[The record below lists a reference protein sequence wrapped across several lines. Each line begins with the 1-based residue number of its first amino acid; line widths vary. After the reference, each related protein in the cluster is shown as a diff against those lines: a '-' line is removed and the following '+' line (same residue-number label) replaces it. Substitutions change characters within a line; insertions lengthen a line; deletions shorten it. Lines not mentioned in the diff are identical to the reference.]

1 MKIKWFVIP
10 TILFI
15 VIQIVFPISASSSN
29 GPSLPSETTTTRTT
43 AGTIT
48 PDIDFVKIGESVQ
61 FACTTPSPNVTA
73 TWTVRDSNIASV
85 TSNGLVT
92 GISQGRTY
100 LTAMW
105 SGGSKT
111 ITINVGEIA
120 EGTHIIC
127 NKGTNKYMNVEEPTN
142 GSINADGN
150 NIEQLEYPRE
160 GKGEWI
166 VTMLDTGYYT
176 IQCKHTS
183 KYLGVEDISE
193 GAGASIKQYTYRA
206 RNYGL
211 QWIIEKT
218 GTDSYKFIPRSGE
231 SANLVLAI
239 PIGVTSDGTD
249 LILAN
254 YYENINYKN
263 EWEFPTLINASLIAF
278 PEDHDR
284 SSFFD
289 DTASDLATIGY
300 TNPVTTADGMILY
313 DLKFVMNKS
322 KIILLRTHGSQH
334 TVTTNDNPLRDSYLC
349 DLNNTEL
356 VIYGAC
362 STAAGEQ
369 AEDNLVTATV
379 EKGART
385 AIGFEYPVE
394 YSSCNAWCMWFFHY
408 YRQYYNDHTKN
419 LDDVCSKTD
428 EHLQDYEYYDC
439 DYTNE
444 NNETSHI
451 SVKHFYI
458 AGSHSFPNR

>member
-1 MKIKWFVIP
+1 M
-10 TILFI
+10 
-15 VIQIVFPISASSSN
+15 
-29 GPSLPSETTTTRTT
+29 
-43 AGTIT
+43 
-48 PDIDFVKIGESVQ
+48 Q

-183 KYLGVEDISE
+183 KYLGGEDISE
-193 GAGASIKQYTYRA
+193 GAGAAIKQYTYSA

-211 QWIIEKT
+211 QWIIIKA
-218 GTDSYKFIPRSGE
+218 DSGGYKFIPRSSE
-231 SANLVLAI
+231 STDLVLAI
-239 PIGVTSDGTD
+239 PNGITSDGTN
-249 LILAN
+249 LTLA
-254 YYENINYKN
+254 YYSDNTNYKD
-263 EWEFPTLINASLIAF
+263 EWEFPTIIDASLIAF

-289 DTASDLATIGY
+289 DTASDLSAIGY
-300 TNPVTTADGMILY
+300 TNPITTADGMTLY
-313 DLKFVMNKS
+313 DLKFVMSKS
-322 KIILLRTHGSQH
+322 KIILLRTHGSRH

-349 DLNNTEL
+349 DLDNTEL

-362 STAAGEQ
+362 STAEGGQ
-369 AEDNLVTATV
+369 SGDNLVTATV

-385 AIGFEYPVE
+385 AIGFMYTVE
-394 YSSCNAWCMWFFHY
+394 YDSCNQWRSWFFEY
-408 YRQYYNDHTKN
+408 YKLYYNDQTKN
-419 LDDVCSKTD
+419 LDDVRTQVNLILK
-428 EHLQDYEYYDC
+428 EHKYYDR
-439 DYTNE
+439 DYVE
-444 NNETSHI
+444 EDGSIVHI
-451 SVKHFYI
+451 SIAKSII